1 MTRMLL
7 ALVILSLS
15 VTVALARHL
24 MHNTPIDGAE
34 SLRTSEKRSGR
45 ARDLARASALT
56 ETLSNGCAPTPVKNG
71 AAARRAGAG
80 NHHLTRLARPTGN
93 KDLR

>member
-34 SLRTSEKRSGR
+34 SLRTSEKGVAELGIQPGR
-45 ARDLARASALT
+45 L
-56 ETLSNGCAPTPVKNG
+56 
-71 AAARRAGAG
+71 
-80 NHHLTRLARPTGN
+80 H
-93 KDLR
+93 